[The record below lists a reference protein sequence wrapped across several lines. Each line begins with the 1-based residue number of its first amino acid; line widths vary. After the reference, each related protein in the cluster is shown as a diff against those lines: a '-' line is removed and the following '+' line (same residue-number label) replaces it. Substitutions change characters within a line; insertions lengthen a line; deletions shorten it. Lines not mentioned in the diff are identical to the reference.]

1 MNVYLIFVLYL
12 GLKSVIFCLI
22 MIIVVSVRWDFL
34 GKIVILILTNVCYI
48 FVKMELNV
56 RMGLGNI
63 YVFVRWDI

>member
-34 GKIVILILTNVCYI
+34 GKIVISILTNVCYI